1 MIEREGSAMARFAIA
16 CAIGFASVV
25 GFVALPA
32 SATEPDPM
40 LARVGAEMF
49 QQYCASCHGTSADGK
64 GPVAPALK
72 TMPADLT
79 RIAARRGGEFPD
91 AEISRWIDGRFDVV
105 AHGTREMPI
114 WGRKFQE
121 TIGAG
126 TDPDAVVRGRVLTL
140 VEYLKTIQQK

>member
-1 MIEREGSAMARFAIA
+1 MARFAIA
-16 CAIGFASVV
+16 CAIGFASVF
-25 GFVALPA
+25 GFVVLPA

-64 GPVAPALK
+64 GPAAPAPK
-72 TMPADLT
+72 TLPADLT

-126 TDPDAVVRGRVLTL
+126 TDPDEVVRGRVLTL